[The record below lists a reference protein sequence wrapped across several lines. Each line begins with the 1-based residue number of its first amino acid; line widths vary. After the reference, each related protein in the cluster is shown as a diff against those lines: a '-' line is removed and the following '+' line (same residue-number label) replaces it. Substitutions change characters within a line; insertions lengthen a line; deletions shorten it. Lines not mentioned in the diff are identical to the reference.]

1 MPVLTSVFNAQTE
14 EAKANRQAWQSLI
27 DDLQNQ
33 RRIAAQG
40 GPERARARH
49 VARGK
54 LLPRDRVSRLLDAG
68 SPFLEIGG
76 LAAHG
81 LYDGDIHAAGMI
93 AGIGRVSGRDVMIV
107 CNDSTIKGG
116 TYYPMT
122 VKKHLRA
129 QEISLGFGRGQ
140 SAAPDGGVPRP

>member
-93 AGIGRVSGRDVMIV
+93 AGIGRVAGRDVMIV

-116 TYYPMT
+116 TYYPVSYT
-122 VKKHLRA
+122 HLTLPTKA
-129 QEISLGFGRGQ
+129 
-140 SAAPDGGVPRP
+140 